1 MLNGYNLGI
10 RINSHVHHSISD
22 SLQIF
27 NNNLKGLHMHVIQ
40 TPNAPSAI
48 GPYSQ
53 GMVVGDLL
61 FTSGQIALR
70 PDGTLNNGDI
80 AVQTTQVLANLKA
93 VIEAAGADLSK
104 VVKTTV
110 FLKNLDDFIAMNA
123 IYGEAFGSHTPARST
138 VQVAK
143 LPRDVLVEIE
153 AIVSLA

>member
-1 MLNGYNLGI
+1 
-10 RINSHVHHSISD
+10 
-22 SLQIF
+22 
-27 NNNLKGLHMHVIQ
+27 MHVIQ
-40 TPNAPSAI
+40 TPNAPAAI

-53 GMVVGDLL
+53 AMVVGDLL

-70 PDGTLNNGDI
+70 PDGSLNDGDI
-80 AVQTTQVLANLKA
+80 VAQTQQVLGNLKA

-110 FLKNLDDFIAMNA
+110 FLKNLDDFVAMNT
-123 IYGEAFGSHTPARST
+123 IYGEAFSGHTPARST

-153 AIVSLA
+153 AIVSLR